1 MTGHTTF
8 LLPNPHTP
16 VTLFL
21 PKNLSTLKP
30 RPKVNPLS
38 TEEPLNPQASGRGLT
53 LFLPK
58 NLSNLKPRPK
68 VTLLYSVE
76 RTREASANHLE
87 Q

>member
-1 MTGHTTF
+1 MTSHTTF

-38 TEEPLNPQASGRGLT
+38 TEEPLNPQAPVEGYATLQRGAYKGGVRKS
-53 LFLPK
+53 P
-58 NLSNLKPRPK
+58 
-68 VTLLYSVE
+68 
-76 RTREASANHLE
+76 
-87 Q
+87 

>member
-1 MTGHTTF
+1 MTSHTTF

-30 RPKVNPLS
+30 RPKV
-38 TEEPLNPQASGRGLT
+38 
-53 LFLPK
+53 
-58 NLSNLKPRPK
+58 
-68 VTLLYSVE
+68 TLLYSVE